1 MTAQIYRP
9 DDDEMAE
16 ENSQAVR
23 ADDLLVPGEDPV
35 VPGDDAVVPGD
46 DMAVLESD
54 RTGHDE
60 PVSFAF
66 AAVAPADL
74 EPAASAVPGPPGS
87 ASDDHGADQPEMSDR
102 DAGERLPT
110 PVATVMA
117 SSAAESP
124 HGDCA
129 RTAAGPWSEIQARFV
144 DDPRASIELAAGLVD
159 DRVAALAASVR
170 NRQESLRSTWQ
181 GQDAGT
187 EEMRL
192 ALQHYRAF
200 WHRLEDYPAE

>member
-1 MTAQIYRP
+1 MTSQMYQP
-9 DDDEMAE
+9 DDDQMAA
-16 ENSQAVR
+16 ENGQTAR
-23 ADDLLVPGEDPV
+23 ADEQVVLDDDLGIPEREQTGPG
-35 VPGDDAVVPGD
+35 
-46 DMAVLESD
+46 
-54 RTGHDE
+54 E

-74 EPAASAVPGPPGS
+74 EPAASAV
-87 ASDDHGADQPEMSDR
+87 SDLPANVPDANRADEPAMSDSNA
-102 DAGERLPT
+102 DDRLPT
-110 PVATVMA
+110 PVAAVVV

-124 HGDCA
+124 HGDGA
-129 RTAAGPWSEIQARFV
+129 TTAAGPWSEIQARFV
-144 DDPRASIELAAGLVD
+144 DDPRASIEQAAGLVD
-159 DRVAALAASVR
+159 DRVTALAASVR
-170 NRQESLRSTWQ
+170 NRQESLRSAWQ